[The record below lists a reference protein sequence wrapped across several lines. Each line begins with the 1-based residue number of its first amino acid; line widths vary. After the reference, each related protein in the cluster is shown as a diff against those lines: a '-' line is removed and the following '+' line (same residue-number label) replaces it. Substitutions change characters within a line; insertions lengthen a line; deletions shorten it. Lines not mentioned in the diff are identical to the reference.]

1 MKRHWFWRILMPVY
15 EKAEDCFKRL
25 TTDASPKFVKNITN
39 IKDACD
45 KLETAKANITYSA
58 VGKMAISIHGGP
70 KPQSI
75 LNNTKHKDYI
85 DCRARESNKAI
96 VSSKSVSKELT
107 YPASDLD
114 QRTRRYIDGLQQRN
128 TLLENTMQELKQRL
142 KIETTKEPVDVA
154 ILLGN
159 QVNLDK
165 DNELSPQAKKALLKL
180 INEIPSMT
188 DSVELFQ
195 GCSLR
200 YRTGDWVLSPSVY
213 KEITDYLIFNEGT

>member
-1 MKRHWFWRILMPVY
+1 MPVY

-75 LNNTKHKDYI
+75 LNNTNHKDYI
-85 DCRARESNKAI
+85 DCRARESNKAT
-96 VSSKSVSKELT
+96 VSSKPVSKDLA

-154 ILLGN
+154 VLLGSE
-159 QVNLDK
+159 VVLDK
-165 DNELSPQAKKALLKL
+165 DNELSPQAKQALLKL
-180 INEIPSMT
+180 LNDLPSIS
-188 DSVELFQ
+188 DSIELFEQ
-195 GCSLR
+195 CSLR
-200 YRTGDWVLSPSVY
+200 HRTGDWALNPSIY
-213 KEITDYLIFNEGT
+213 KEIMIHLMTNK